1 MIAIINCSLNNP
13 GPDTANGNDS
23 NSNYVASDRLSIYY
37 QNVQGLIPFTDLGK
51 AHPNLDNTKICEL
64 HAYVYD
70 KKPDVIIL
78 NETWLNDRR

>member
-37 QNVQGLIPFTDLGK
+37 QNVQGLIPVRKTWEFK
-51 AHPNLDNTKICEL
+51 NLIL
-64 HAYVYD
+64 
-70 KKPDVIIL
+70 VIRI
-78 NETWLNDRR
+78 